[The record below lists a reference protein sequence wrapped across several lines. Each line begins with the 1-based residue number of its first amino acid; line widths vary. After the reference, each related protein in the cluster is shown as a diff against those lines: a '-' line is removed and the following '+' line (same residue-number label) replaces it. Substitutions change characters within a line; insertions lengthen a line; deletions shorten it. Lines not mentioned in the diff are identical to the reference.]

1 MQQLLTS
8 VSVSGSSLLFPCVNA
23 MTPASCRVQSTPSTL
38 ATPLSRFHSIR
49 FTMSLRSFIVL
60 SFYCL
65 VVSVGAFLPQSRR
78 YSRPQRALALV
89 PVTITSADRLPFAT
103 SEVTPLSQGIQNYLS
118 SSSQTVSLVERHVPT
133 AEEIAKKKSDF
144 NLWFWGGGVVAP
156 FLATFYYFGFKFWE
170 R

>member
-1 MQQLLTS
+1 
-8 VSVSGSSLLFPCVNA
+8 
-23 MTPASCRVQSTPSTL
+23 
-38 ATPLSRFHSIR
+38 
-49 FTMSLRSFIVL
+49 MSLRFLLVVSL
-60 SFYCL
+60 YCL
-65 VVSVGAFLPQSRR
+65 VVVVVSVGAFLPQS
-78 YSRPQRALALV
+78 SRPSRAQQRPLALV
-89 PVTITSADRLPFAT
+89 PVTITSTDRVPFAT
-103 SEVTPLSQGIQNYLS
+103 QEVTPLSQGIQNYLT